1 LKLNKLKKGRGRPPS
16 QETLEKRQVYEL
28 LKTIPKHITQEEK
41 DSQDVMLRN
50 LEDAENEV
58 LSEYESYPTIPQ
70 SHIYEMA
77 SLGDESMVGHE
88 DLILERDIKLRQDAI
103 SNRHKGGDES
113 KQIANNRAKLI
124 CEKNRILL
132 EKMKPLGH
140 LSKNHVATIIYDQW
154 DRMPLGNRQP
164 GEENMD
170 RRGVEDLGMNASK
183 IPSIRTIERYID
195 CGSPFS
201 EYRVRQSSSIKK

>member
-1 LKLNKLKKGRGRPPS
+1 MVKPKKGRGRQPS
-16 QETLEKRQVYEL
+16 LETLENQRVDEL
-28 LKTIPKHITQEEK
+28 FKTSPHHMSHEK
-41 DSQDVMLRN
+41 ADSLDAMLRN
-50 LEDAENEV
+50 LEDAESEV
-58 LSEYESYPTIPQ
+58 LSDYESYPTIPR

-77 SLGDESMVGHE
+77 SLGDESMAGHE
-88 DLILERDIKLRQDAI
+88 DLILERDSKLRQDAI

-113 KQIANNRAKLI
+113 KQIASDRAKLL
-124 CEKNRILL
+124 CGKNRFLL
-132 EKMKPLGH
+132 EKMKPLGR
-140 LSKNHVATIIYDQW
+140 LSKNRVATIIHDQW

-170 RRGVEDLGMNASK
+170 RRGLEDLGMNAGK

-201 EYRVRQSSSIKK
+201 QHRVRQSSSIKK